1 MFNTGCS
8 FLNRALN
15 IDLIQADDV
24 FTTFLVSSF
33 PAIQGRELI
42 SSNFWNWLESTVARN
57 DPVTDLLETHTKQ
70 KHPSYQKAFK

>member
-33 PAIQGRELI
+33 PAIQGRKLI

-57 DPVTDLLETHTKQ
+57 DPVTDLLETYTKQ